1 MRFSVVVPLYN
12 KEQFI
17 QRTLQSIFDQTFADY
32 ELIVVDD
39 GSTDQ
44 SYSKACAVVKN
55 NPNQHVVTQEN
66 EGVASARNKGAAMAR
81 D

>member
-44 SYSKACAVVKN
+44 SVPESDHCPLAGNVRGPAFLNRFYRPYSVVL
-55 NPNQHVVTQEN
+55 
-66 EGVASARNKGAAMAR
+66 
-81 D
+81 

>member
-32 ELIVVDD
+32 ELIVVEPEITENESIND
-39 GSTDQ
+39 
-44 SYSKACAVVKN
+44 KN
-55 NPNQHVVTQEN
+55 NV
-66 EGVASARNKGAAMAR
+66 
-81 D
+81 